1 MVSMFKTV
9 QLKNINNKQK
19 QKAMENQYWQKIYLE
34 SRSRSRSRFDLNQ
47 IQIQSDRSRQN

>member
-1 MVSMFKTV
+1 MFKTV